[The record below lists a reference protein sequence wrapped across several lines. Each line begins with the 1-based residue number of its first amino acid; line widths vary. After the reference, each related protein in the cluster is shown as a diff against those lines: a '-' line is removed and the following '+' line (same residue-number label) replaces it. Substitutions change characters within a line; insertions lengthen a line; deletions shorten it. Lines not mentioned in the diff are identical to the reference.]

1 MVDWTWFTTSGTAIV
16 MIVGTTVGIY
26 AALLVLT
33 RLAGLR
39 SFSKLSSFDFAITV
53 AFGSVVATVVLSED
67 PPLLQGIV
75 ALAALYGIQTL
86 VSVLRNHSSLVRQ
99 TVDNR
104 PILLMA
110 GSDVLPQNLR
120 TARMTKDDLWAKL
133 REANVVRLDHVR
145 AVVMESTGD
154 VSVLHAP
161 PDGPDL
167 ELGLL
172 DGVRGTEALRAL
184 DHEPDEA

>member
-1 MVDWTWFTTSGTAIV
+1 MLDWIWITTSGTAVV

-26 AALLVLT
+26 AALLGLT

-53 AFGSVVATVVLSED
+53 AFGSVVATVVLSEN
-67 PPLLQGIV
+67 PPLLQGIA

-99 TVDNR
+99 TVDNQ
-104 PILLMA
+104 PLLLMA

-120 TARMTKDDLWAKL
+120 KARMTKDDLWAKL
-133 REANVVRLDHVR
+133 REANVLRLDQVR

-154 VSVLHAP
+154 VSVLHAK

-167 ELGLL
+167 ERGLL
-172 DGVRGTEALRAL
+172 DGVRGTEDWRMDNVQGGA
-184 DHEPDEA
+184 